1 MKNCIVINLYIYIIK
16 IINAVFLIKYKYK
29 NINNSYLKKEMAEE
43 YQSIK
48 GEKELIDSQINDKE
62 IGNSSEVPETDNK
75 ELYSAPSPNL
85 DITNK
90 MDNDE
95 NMTNDYKE
103 SYENIIGENEDEYIA
118 VIEGLENELLIEQH
132 ITKSLKN
139 DTSFNE
145 EVNKLKS
152 ELNNKNT
159 KLEQLKSIN
168 KKQENTLIEFKN
180 KLKKEVNKKAMN
192 NKVIINSENIN
203 LNYLKEVSK
212 NEAINNAIKIK
223 DSALMNVINKMNLL
237 KKENEELKKKIYQNE
252 SSFNCSHVA
261 NPNYEDS
268 SQKNMEKI
276 KFLQNEIKMLN
287 KQLIEHNRCIEEQNT
302 ANKEYN
308 SLKNELRLLKINNQ
322 DIKNKIKEFE
332 KKILNIEINDINNN
346 SLINYNTNN
355 LTIRKKNPNGNN
367 IGDKRQSS
375 VKNSMFSRTT
385 PKSQKLDILPII
397 SIQPLVPNTYNYIN
411 NQNNNKSILSD
422 DFIKKIKKYFNN
434 NEKEFLALINKI
446 HNIEKNG
453 NNAVDT
459 NNNFYKLR
467 KYNTQLGRLDKNKM
481 TNFDGKEGENNQNLM
496 NYKYN
501 TLNDENKLQNKKI
514 EDLQKQLSNMRKI
527 GKEKDNEISTLL
539 NKITQMK
546 NALKISDQS

>member
-1 MKNCIVINLYIYIIK
+1 
-16 IINAVFLIKYKYK
+16 
-29 NINNSYLKKEMAEE
+29 MAEE
-43 YQSIK
+43 YQNIK
-48 GEKELIDSQINDKE
+48 GEKEIIDSQINDKE
-62 IGNSSEVPETDNK
+62 IGNSSEVPENDNK

-90 MDNDE
+90 IDNDE
-95 NMTNDYKE
+95 NMTNDYKD
-103 SYENIIGENEDEYIA
+103 SYENIMGENEDEYIA
-118 VIEGLENELLIEQH
+118 VIEGLENELLIEQY
-132 ITKSLKN
+132 ITKSLRN
-139 DTSFNE
+139 DSSLNE

-152 ELNNKNT
+152 ELNNKNN

-192 NKVIINSENIN
+192 NKVIINSDNNLN

-223 DSALMNVINKMNLL
+223 DSALVSVINKMNLL

-252 SSFNCSHVA
+252 SSFNCSHLA
-261 NPNYEDS
+261 NPSYEDS
-268 SQKNMEKI
+268 SQKNLEKI

-287 KQLIEHNRCIEEQNT
+287 KQLIEHSRCIEEQNT
-302 ANKEYN
+302 VNKEYN
-308 SLKNELRLLKINNQ
+308 NLKNELRLLKINNQ

-346 SLINYNTNN
+346 SLINYNINN
-355 LTIRKKNPNGNN
+355 LTIKKKNPYGNN
-367 IGDKRQSS
+367 IDDKRQSS

-453 NNAVDT
+453 NNAGDT

-467 KYNTQLGRLDKNKM
+467 KYNTQMGRLDKNKM

-514 EDLQKQLSNMRKI
+514 EDLQKQLNNFKKK

-539 NKITQMK
+539 NKITQIK
-546 NALKISDQS
+546 NSLKMNEQS